1 MRRFLAPAVLTLTA
15 LLTACSSSVPKSAE
29 DAELRHL
36 QVTQAITDLKQ
47 EDPTLEKLF
56 KSAYAY
62 AIYPNVIAG
71 GLGVGGFSGN
81 GEVYQG
87 GKFVGY
93 SKVSGGNIGYQIG
106 GQSFVQAV
114 FFQNEAAF
122 SNFKT
127 GTLEFD
133 AKATAV
139 AAKSGAGAQADY
151 ANGIVAFSLPR
162 KGLMVQAAI
171 GGQKFSFQP
180 ADKIG
185 GAEQK

>member
-1 MRRFLAPAVLTLTA
+1 MLAS
-15 LLTACSSSVPKSAE
+15 LLTACSSGVPNTAE
-29 DAELRHL
+29 DAALRHT
-36 QVTQAITDLKQ
+36 QVNQAIVDLK
-47 EDPTLEKLF
+47 EKDASLEKYF
-56 KSAYAY
+56 NHAYAY
-62 AIYPNVIAG
+62 AIFPNVIAG

-93 SKVSGGNIGYQIG
+93 SNVSGGNIGYQIG

-151 ANGIVAFSLPR
+151 ANGIVAFALPR

-185 GAEQK
+185 NALDKK